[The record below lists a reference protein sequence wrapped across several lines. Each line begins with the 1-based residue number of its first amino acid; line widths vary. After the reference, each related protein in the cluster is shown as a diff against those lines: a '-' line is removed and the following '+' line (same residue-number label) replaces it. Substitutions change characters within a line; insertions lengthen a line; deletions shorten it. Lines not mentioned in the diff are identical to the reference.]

1 MKGRIVLLVMC
12 LLLSVPSVTIAKSK
26 PEQESAAPATSSTLP
41 PGLQKKGKVP
51 PGLEKQGKTPRG
63 WSRGKARWK
72 QPAAAPSANTATPT
86 TPGLDKKHKTHPHRG
101 HGRAKRGH

>member
-1 MKGRIVLLVMC
+1 MKRIVLLVMC
-12 LLLSVPSVTIAKSK
+12 LLLSLPSSALAKPK
-26 PEQESAAPATSSTLP
+26 QEKKNAAPAASSTMP

-72 QPAAAPSANTATPT
+72 QPAAASSPEAAGPA
-86 TPGLDKKHKTHPHRG
+86 PGLDKKRKAHPHEG